1 MSLLGRGSLCVRAIA
16 MLDVTQLP
24 DSASNLASA
33 RVAAAG
39 RTAVRPADFGKGK
52 IALIFVV
59 LLAIVAIPILLN
71 PLPPISDYINHLA
84 RMHIIAT
91 IGSDPD
97 LHRYYE
103 VDWQLI
109 PNLMMD
115 LIVPLFVRVVNVY
128 VAGQI
133 YTLMS
138 FVLIVSGTMA
148 LHRQLFGR
156 WSALPL
162 IAFPLLYNDVFLV
175 GTMNYVFGIGLML
188 WALAAWVALRERS
201 LALRL
206 SVSTLFVLGLFFC
219 HLFVLGVYGLG
230 LLAFESHRLLTTF
243 IAMRRSSGRDAA
255 RRALPSLVADFVATG
270 VPFLVVPLLLMISP
284 TRGLWDFYWRME
296 GKGDGLL
303 FVIRAY
309 SEVIAYAFLAIMVGA
324 VGWAFRQ
331 RALSFNTIGL
341 AVLAVGAVSYLALP
355 RVMFET
361 YMVDLR
367 LPISLAFIL
376 IACIDIDLRNRL
388 AQLGFVVGLLLLVAV
403 RVGEVELTWS
413 PLSAGVESFRQ
424 SVEMLNRGAKVAVS
438 YADPNGGDFLSD
450 YGLVHADCIA
460 IIERSALVTTE
471 FTVEGK
477 QILHARQA
485 YRSRVDVEDG
495 TPPMIGT
502 LVKVADRPDSN
513 PQDYWRRWT
522 QDYDYLYVLFTTP
535 NFANPDPT
543 HLTELYAGDRF
554 ILYRVERSQL
564 TANSKDIR

>member
-1 MSLLGRGSLCVRAIA
+1 
-16 MLDVTQLP
+16 MLDVTPLP
-24 DSASNLASA
+24 DSASNLAGVS
-33 RVAAAG
+33 VAAA
-39 RTAVRPADFGKGK
+39 RQKAVRPADFGKAK
-52 IALIFVV
+52 IALFFVV
-59 LLAIVAIPILLN
+59 LLAIVSIPILLN

-103 VDWQLI
+103 IDWQLI

-138 FVLIVSGTMA
+138 FGLIVSGTMA

-206 SVSTLFVLGLFFC
+206 PVSTLFVLGLFFC

-243 IAMRRSSGRDAA
+243 MVVRRSSGRDAA

-270 VPFLVVPLLLMISP
+270 VPFLVVPVLLMMSP

-296 GKGDGLL
+296 GKGEGLL

-309 SEVIAYAFLAIMVGA
+309 SEVIAYAFIAIMVGA
-324 VGWAFRQ
+324 AGWAFRQ
-331 RALSFNTIGL
+331 RALSFNTVGL
-341 AVLAVGAVSYLALP
+341 AVLAVGAVFYLALP

-388 AQLGFVVGLLLLVAV
+388 AQVGFAAGLLLLVAV
-403 RVGEVELTWS
+403 RVTEVELTWS

-424 SVEMLNRGAKVAVS
+424 SVEMLNRGAKVAVA
-438 YADPNGGDFLSD
+438 YADPNGGDFLRD

-477 QILHARQA
+477 QILHARPA
-485 YRSRVDVEDG
+485 YRSRVDTEDG

-502 LVKVADRPDSN
+502 LVKVADRPESN
-513 PQDYWRRWT
+513 VGDYYWRRWT

-535 NFANPDPT
+535 NYANPDPA

-554 ILYRVERSQL
+554 ILYRVEHTQL
-564 TANSKDIR
+564 TATSKDIR

>member
-1 MSLLGRGSLCVRAIA
+1 
-16 MLDVTQLP
+16 MLDVTQLQN
-24 DSASNLASA
+24 STSNLGGASA
-33 RVAAAG
+33 AVARRSAVSPG
-39 RTAVRPADFGKGK
+39 DFSKRTIVLLF
-52 IALIFVV
+52 IV
-59 LLAIVAIPILLN
+59 LLAIVSIPILLN

-162 IAFPLLYNDVFLV
+162 IAFPFLYNDVFLV

-188 WALAAWVALRERS
+188 WALAAWVALRQRS

-206 SVSTLFVLGLFFC
+206 PVSTVFVVGLFFC

-230 LLAFESHRLLTTF
+230 LLAFESQRLFTTF
-243 IAMRRSSGRDAA
+243 MGLRRSSGRDTA
-255 RRALPSLVADFVATG
+255 RRALPALIADFVATG
-270 VPFLVVPLLLMISP
+270 VPFLIVPVLLMMSP

-296 GKGDGLL
+296 GKGEGLL

-309 SEVIAYAFLAIMVGA
+309 SEVLAYAFAAILVGA
-324 VGWAFRQ
+324 AAWAFRY
-331 RALSFNTIGL
+331 RALSFNTVGL
-341 AVLAVGAVSYLALP
+341 AVLAVGAIFYVALP

-367 LPISLAFIL
+367 LPISIAFIL
-376 IACIDIDLRNRL
+376 IACIDIDFRNRV
-388 AQLGFVVGLLLLVAV
+388 AQLAFAVGLLLLVAV
-403 RVGEVELTWS
+403 RVGEVEMTWS
-413 PLSAGVESFRQ
+413 PLSAGVQSFRQ
-424 SVEMLNRGAKVAVS
+424 STELLNRGAKVAVA
-438 YADPNGGDFLSD
+438 YADPNGGDYLRD

-460 IIERSALVTTE
+460 VIERSALVTTE

-477 QILHARQA
+477 QILHARPA
-485 YRSRVDVEDG
+485 YRSRVDTEDG

-502 LVKVADRPDSN
+502 LVRVADRPDSN
-513 PQDYWRRWT
+513 LGDYWRRWT

-535 NFANPDPT
+535 NFANPDPA

-554 ILYRVERSQL
+554 MLYRVEHSQI

>member
-1 MSLLGRGSLCVRAIA
+1 

-24 DSASNLASA
+24 DSASNRAGVSA
-33 RVAAAG
+33 AAAG
-39 RTAVRPADFGKGK
+39 RGAVRPADFGKAK
-52 IALIFVV
+52 IVLFFVV

-103 VDWQLI
+103 IDWQLI

-115 LIVPLFVRVVNVY
+115 LIVPLFVRVMNVY
-128 VAGQI
+128 QAGQI

-138 FVLIVSGTMA
+138 FALIVSGTMG

-156 WSALPL
+156 WSVVPL
-162 IAFPLLYNDVFLV
+162 IAFPLLFNDVFLV
-175 GTMNYVFGIGLML
+175 GTMNYDFGIGLML
-188 WALAAWVALRERS
+188 WALAAWVALRERR

-206 SVSTLFVLGLFFC
+206 LVSTLFVLGLFCC

-230 LLAFESHRLLTTF
+230 LLAFESHRLLTTYM
-243 IAMRRSSGRDAA
+243 ALRRSSGRDAA
-255 RRALPSLVADFVATG
+255 RRALPSLVVDFVATG
-270 VPFLVVPLLLMISP
+270 VPFLVVPVLLMMSP

-303 FVIRAY
+303 FVVRAY
-309 SEVIAYAFLAIMVGA
+309 SEVIAYGFIAIAAGA
-324 VGWAFRQ
+324 MAWAFRY
-331 RALSFNTIGL
+331 RALSFNTIGF
-341 AVLAVGAVSYLALP
+341 AVLAVGAVFYLALP

-367 LPISLAFIL
+367 LPISIAFIL

-388 AQLGFVVGLLLLVAV
+388 ARFGFAAGLLLLVAV
-403 RVGEVELTWS
+403 RVGEVELYWS
-413 PLSAGVESFRQ
+413 PLAAGVQSFRQ
-424 SVEMLNRGAKVAVS
+424 SVELLNRGAKVAVA
-438 YADPNGGDFLSD
+438 YDDPNGGDYLRD
-450 YGLVHADCIA
+450 YGLMHADCIA
-460 IIERSALVTTE
+460 VIERSALVTTE

-477 QILHARQA
+477 QILHARPA
-485 YRSRVDVEDG
+485 YRSRVDTEDG
-495 TPPMIGT
+495 TPPMIDT
-502 LVKVADRPDSN
+502 LVKVADRPESSVGEY
-513 PQDYWRRWT
+513 YWRRWT

-535 NFANPDPT
+535 NFANPDPA

-554 ILYRVERSQL
+554 ILYRVERTQV

>member
-1 MSLLGRGSLCVRAIA
+1 MPD
-16 MLDVTQLP
+16 MTQLL
-24 DSASNLASA
+24 DSASNAVGVGA
-33 RVAAAG
+33 AAAG
-39 RTAVRPADFGKGK
+39 QSAVRQADLGKGRIADLSKGK
-52 IALIFVV
+52 IALLFIV
-59 LLAIVAIPILLN
+59 LLAIVSIPILLN

-91 IGSDPD
+91 INTDPD

-115 LIVPLFVRVVNVY
+115 LIVPLFVRVMNVY
-128 VAGQI
+128 LAGQV

-148 LHRQLFGR
+148 LHRQFFGR

-230 LLAFESHRLLTTF
+230 LLAFESHRLVTRFMAT
-243 IAMRRSSGRDAA
+243 RRSSGRDAA
-255 RRALPSLVADFVATG
+255 LQALPWLVIDFAATG
-270 VPFLVVPLLLMISP
+270 VPFLAVPAMLMMSP
-284 TRGLWDFYWRME
+284 TKGLWDFYWRME
-296 GKGDGLL
+296 GKGNGLL
-303 FVIRAY
+303 FVIKAY
-309 SEVIAYAFLAIMVGA
+309 SDVIAFAFAAIMLGA
-324 VGWAFRQ
+324 MGWAFRK
-331 RALSFNTIGL
+331 RALSFNTVGF
-341 AVLAVGAVSYLALP
+341 AVLAVGAIFYLALP

-367 LPISLAFIL
+367 LPISIAFIL
-376 IACIDIDLRNRL
+376 IACIDIDFRSRF
-388 AQLGFVVGLLLLVAV
+388 AQVGFAVGLLLLAVV
-403 RVGEVELTWS
+403 RVAEVEVTWA
-413 PLSAGVESFRQ
+413 PLSAGVESFRK
-424 SVEMLNRGAKVAVS
+424 SVEMLNRGSKVAVA

-477 QILHARQA
+477 QILHARPA
-485 YRSRVDVEDG
+485 YRSRVDTEDG

-502 LVKVADRPDSN
+502 LVRVADRPDDSDDESANESN
-513 PQDYWRRWT
+513 EYWRRWT
-522 QDYDYLYVLFTTP
+522 RDYDYLYVLFTTP
-535 NFANPDPT
+535 NFANPDPA
-543 HLTELYAGDRF
+543 HLTELYAGNRF
-554 ILYRVERSQL
+554 ILYRVERSQI
-564 TANSKDIR
+564 TANSRDVR